1 MTLELT
7 PQTRRIGS
15 IVASLLLLALLITWF
30 VQQIRATA
38 AYARA
43 LNGIA
48 EAARKG
54 ENVTVQVANFN
65 STPQLLTDGKP
76 KTESTGKS

>member
-7 PQTRRIGS
+7 PQTRRIGA
-15 IVASLLLLALLITWF
+15 IVAYLLLLALLVTWLI
-30 VQQIRATA
+30 QQIRATA

-43 LNGIA
+43 MNGIA

-65 STPQLLTDGKP
+65 SNPQLLTDGKP
-76 KTESTGKS
+76 KSEAKS

>member
-1 MTLELT
+1 MNFELT
-7 PQTRRIGS
+7 PQTRRIGA
-15 IVASLLLLALLITWF
+15 IVASLLLFSLLITWF
-30 VQQIRATA
+30 IQQIRATA

-43 LNGIA
+43 MNSIA

-65 STPQLLTDGKP
+65 SNPQSLTDGKS
-76 KTESTGKS
+76 KSESAGKS

>member
-7 PQTRRIGS
+7 PQTRRIGT
-15 IVASLLLLALLITWF
+15 IVASLLLLALLVTWF
-30 VQQIRATA
+30 IQQIRATA

-43 LNGIA
+43 MNGIA
-48 EAARKG
+48 EAARHG

-65 STPQLLTDGKP
+65 SNPQSLNDGKS
-76 KTESTGKS
+76 KSESAGKS

>member
-1 MTLELT
+1 MNLQLNPQQRQIGALIVLVFAMTL
-7 PQTRRIGS
+7 
-15 IVASLLLLALLITWF
+15 IVVWF

-38 AYARA
+38 AYAHA
-43 LNGIA
+43 MNNIA

-65 STPQLLTDGKP
+65 SNPQLLTDGK
-76 KTESTGKS
+76 SKSDSKS

>member
-1 MTLELT
+1 MNLQLS
-7 PQTRRIGS
+7 PQQRQIGALIMLVFAMS
-15 IVASLLLLALLITWF
+15 LIVVWF

-43 LNGIA
+43 MNNIA

-65 STPQLLTDGKP
+65 SNPQLLTDGK
-76 KTESTGKS
+76 SKSDSKS

>member
-7 PQTRRIGS
+7 PQTRRIGA
-15 IVASLLLLALLITWF
+15 IVVYLLLFALLVTWF
-30 VQQIRATA
+30 IQQIRATA

-43 LNGIA
+43 MNGIA

-54 ENVTVQVANFN
+54 ENVTVQVANFKSN
-65 STPQLLTDGKP
+65 PHQLLTDGKP
-76 KTESTGKS
+76 KPDAKS

>member
-1 MTLELT
+1 MNVELT
-7 PQTRRIGS
+7 PQTRRIGGM
-15 IVASLLLLALLITWF
+15 IASLLLLALLVIWF

-43 LNGIA
+43 MNGIA

-54 ENVTVQVANFN
+54 ENLTVQVANFN
-65 STPQLLTDGKP
+65 SNPQLQTDGKP
-76 KTESTGKS
+76 KTDAKS

>member
-1 MTLELT
+1 MTLEIN
-7 PQTRRIGS
+7 PQTRRIGA

-30 VQQIRATA
+30 IQQIRATA

-43 LNGIA
+43 MNGIA

-65 STPQLLTDGKP
+65 SNPQSLADGKS
-76 KTESTGKS
+76 KSESTDKS